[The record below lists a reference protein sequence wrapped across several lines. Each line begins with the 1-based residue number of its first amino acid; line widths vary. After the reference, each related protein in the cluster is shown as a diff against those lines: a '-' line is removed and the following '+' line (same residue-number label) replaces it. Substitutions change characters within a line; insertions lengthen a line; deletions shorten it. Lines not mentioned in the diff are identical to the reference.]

1 MSGQPAT
8 AATPALTPTIAAAA
22 AVGKTTAT
30 QCAQS
35 CMDYLLIAL
44 VQHYLQNQQNNEQ
57 NNDPQSPPL
66 PLALDAI
73 GFRVGRTVVERI
85 TNDRPP
91 FVDQLDILKWICK
104 DFWSLLF
111 GHQIDNLRTNHRGT
125 YVLRDTRF
133 RWTLRVAQNL
143 VAQNFGTQRRSPQDL
158 AEHHLIL
165 LCAIIKGGLR
175 ALGIESTVSADSSAL
190 PQVEFTIV
198 VMDA

>member
-57 NNDPQSPPL
+57 NNDTHLPPL

-104 DFWSLLF
+104 EFWSLLF

-133 RWTLRVAQNL
+133 RWTLRVAQNF
-143 VAQNFGTQRRSPQDL
+143 VAQNFGAQRRSPQDL

-165 LCAIIKGGLR
+165 PCAIIKGGLR

-198 VMDA
+198 VMDV